1 MARKQTLKSIL
12 GANDSRVQVDLNLDE
27 QTFRA
32 PTVRAGNYQV
42 AGPVY
47 SKTNALSQLSDSLE
61 RYSGPILKG
70 YANIKEQQS
79 LAMADA
85 TELLTTEQ
93 LKLLDAG
100 DSSGLTESINNDKR
114 KIDEAQRKKLITFAE
129 NPNNYERAYR
139 RVGSRVA
146 GVFTEDY
153 LTNMDKYAEDESFDF
168 ETKAEEIAE
177 QYGLTGLGKEEFS
190 KQINSISESTK
201 ARFGELK
208 NAHLVRTDKAEAIAD
223 QSMQMINGTFNTD
236 VWAADGFYD
245 AMAGKTLAQQEDI
258 VQGMVTKLAV
268 EHPKKALELMESYE
282 TGVIAL
288 GNGKFRDE
296 FAASLEDAFGNA
308 QNRQNQL
315 AEIVERKRNDSI
327 TEFQAVYSNAIAL
340 GQDLPESTDIFINDG
355 LTITVDTSEAKT
367 AADVANAVADAVAAI
382 PEDDKII
389 SEGTKALIVRQFSD
403 EVVKEQQ
410 RVITNRSNAGVN
422 VASSQFMDFLAVTDS
437 EGNPVY
443 EGMDTELARASQTQE
458 WLEELN
464 PIIDAIYADPELDP
478 AQKDAKAKM
487 ARMTFVA
494 EKKTAHDQFILD
506 KEDSIKE
513 LRFQDD
519 IGGDDTATYSKM
531 ILDAWSLDSTVG
543 DEADPK
549 VLERAPEA
557 LTKATE
563 YEDETDVLA
572 NEILNREPTTEEAKL
587 TSEAFYQKKIEEG
600 KKLRLR
606 RKAELKADMADGKLD
621 GRVGAEEDPA
631 TVLETQE
638 TESEKTEQPVVEL
651 QEISGLVPHALNGKK
666 GFIGGTPAYQ
676 ALQKGAYNRIKMLKD
691 LNSTSRGFGL
701 GDYRDGATRHDVN
714 GEDVVSW
721 QEGKFDMVYVNV
733 NKGNQKVMKSEKK
746 LAKQAI
752 KYQEKAGEYL
762 HGEGL
767 KRAAEDGTAPI
778 TLEELGSGSINGV
791 KFSPTEISQSGY
803 LILPYDL
810 VDKAF
815 TDSDNLTTQEE
826 VMLRE
831 YASSLY
837 DTSRMN
843 EAGTL
848 EIIQKMVGYQVN
860 AYTLVGFGF
869 SKKDK

>member
-1 MARKQTLKSIL
+1 MARKQTLKSLL
-12 GANDSRVQVDLNLDE
+12 GGNDSRVEVDLNLDE

-32 PTVRAGNYQV
+32 PQVRAGNYSV
-42 AGPVY
+42 AAPVY

-85 TELLTTEQ
+85 TELLTPEQ

-168 ETKAEEIAE
+168 QTKADEISE
-177 QYGLTGLGKEEFS
+177 QYGLTGLGEQEFY

-208 NAHLVRTDKAEAIAD
+208 NAHMIREHKAETITDISQKFSDSTWSAPDWDDATGAGTVEQNQDILVGVVTNLREKNPAKAD
-223 QSMQMINGTFNTD
+223 RI
-236 VWAADGFYD
+236 
-245 AMAGKTLAQQEDI
+245 I
-258 VQGMVTKLAV
+258 
-268 EHPKKALELMESYE
+268 ELYE
-282 TGVIAL
+282 EGGIKI
-288 GNGKFRDE
+288 GNGAVNEE
-296 FAASLEDAFGNA
+296 FLDQLQNARSNEDKRLDLIA
-308 QNRQNQL
+308 QG
-315 AEIVERKRNDSI
+315 VETKRNDSVS
-327 TEFQAVYSNAIAL
+327 EFQAIYSNAIAL
-340 GQDLPESTDIFINDG
+340 GQDLPPSTELFINDG
-355 LTITVDTSEAKT
+355 LTITVDTSKAKN
-367 AADVANAVADAVAAI
+367 AADVARAVSDAVAKI
-382 PEDDKII
+382 PEDDKSI

-403 EVVKEQQ
+403 EVVKEQMRVVTQ
-410 RVITNRSNAGVN
+410 RTNAGVN
-422 VASSQFMDFLAVTDS
+422 VASSEFMNFLAVKDS
-437 EGNPVY
+437 AGNPVY
-443 EGMDTELARASQTQE
+443 ERMDTELDRANQTQE

-464 PIIDAIYADPELDP
+464 PIIDAIYANPDIDPIDKP
-478 AQKDAKAKM
+478 AQAMK
-487 ARMTFVA
+487 ARMIFVA
-494 EKKTAHDQFILD
+494 EKKKDHDTFVSN
-506 KEDSIKE
+506 KEESIKE
-513 LRFQDD
+513 LRFEEQ
-519 IGGDDTATYSKM
+519 IGGDDTETYSSM
-531 ILDAWSLDSTVG
+531 IMAGYKLDLS
-543 DEADPK
+543 DPEDPT

-557 LTKATE
+557 LEKATE
-563 YEDETDVLA
+563 YEAETDVLA
-572 NEILNREPTTEEAKL
+572 NEILNREPTTEEANL
-587 TSEAFYQKKIEEG
+587 TSEAFYQKKIKEG
-600 KKLRLR
+600 EQLRLT
-606 RKAELKADMADGKLD
+606 RKADLKADMADGKLD

-631 TVLETQE
+631 TVLEDQE
-638 TESEKTEQPVVEL
+638 TASEKTEQPVVEL

-666 GFIGGTPAYQ
+666 GFISGTPAYQ
-676 ALQKGAYNRIKMLKD
+676 ALQNGAYNRMKMLKD
-691 LNSTSRGFGL
+691 LNSTSRGFGM
-701 GDYRDGATRHDVN
+701 GSYRDGATRHEAK

-721 QEGKFDMVYVNV
+721 QDGKFDTVYVNINNS
-733 NKGNQKVMKSEKK
+733 NKKVRLSDEK

-762 HGEGL
+762 HGETL

-791 KFSPTEISQSGY
+791 KFSATEISQSAIV
-803 LILPYDL
+803 ILPYDL

-815 TDSDNLTTQEE
+815 TDGDNLTTQEE

-837 DTSRMN
+837 DTSNMN

>member
-1 MARKQTLKSIL
+1 MARKQTLKSLL
-12 GANDSRVQVDLNLDE
+12 GGNDSRVEVDLNLDE

-32 PTVRAGNYQV
+32 PQVRAGNYSV
-42 AGPVY
+42 AAPVY

-85 TELLTTEQ
+85 TELLTPEQ

-168 ETKAEEIAE
+168 QTKADEISE
-177 QYGLTGLGKEEFS
+177 QYGLTGLGEQEFY

-208 NAHLVRTDKAEAIAD
+208 NAHMIREHKAETITDISQKFSDSTWSAPDWDDATGAGTVEQNQDILVGVVTNLREKNPAKAD
-223 QSMQMINGTFNTD
+223 RI
-236 VWAADGFYD
+236 
-245 AMAGKTLAQQEDI
+245 I
-258 VQGMVTKLAV
+258 
-268 EHPKKALELMESYE
+268 ELYE
-282 TGVIAL
+282 EGGIKI
-288 GNGKFRDE
+288 GNGAVNEE
-296 FAASLEDAFGNA
+296 FLDQLQNARSNEDKRLDLIA
-308 QNRQNQL
+308 QG
-315 AEIVERKRNDSI
+315 VETKRNDSVS
-327 TEFQAVYSNAIAL
+327 EFQAIYSNAIAL
-340 GQDLPESTDIFINDG
+340 GQDLPPSTELFINDG
-355 LTITVDTSEAKT
+355 LTITVDTSKAKN
-367 AADVANAVADAVAAI
+367 AADVARAVSDAVAKI
-382 PEDDKII
+382 PEDDKSI

-403 EVVKEQQ
+403 EVVKEQMRVVTQ
-410 RVITNRSNAGVN
+410 RTNAGVN
-422 VASSQFMDFLAVTDS
+422 VASSEFMNFLAVKDS
-437 EGNPVY
+437 AGNPVY
-443 EGMDTELARASQTQE
+443 ERMDTELDRANQTQE

-464 PIIDAIYADPELDP
+464 PIIDAIYANPDIDPIDKP
-478 AQKDAKAKM
+478 AQAMK
-487 ARMTFVA
+487 ARMIFVA
-494 EKKTAHDQFILD
+494 EKKKDHDTFVSN
-506 KEDSIKE
+506 KEESIKE
-513 LRFQDD
+513 LRFEEQ
-519 IGGDDTATYSKM
+519 IGGDDTETYSSM
-531 ILDAWSLDSTVG
+531 IMAGYKLDLS
-543 DEADPK
+543 DPEDPT

-557 LTKATE
+557 LEKATE
-563 YEDETDVLA
+563 YEAETDVLA
-572 NEILNREPTTEEAKL
+572 NEILNREPTTEEANL
-587 TSEAFYQKKIEEG
+587 TSEAFYQKKIKEG
-600 KKLRLR
+600 EQLRLR
-606 RKAELKADMADGKLD
+606 RKADLKADMADGKLD

-631 TVLETQE
+631 TVLEDQE
-638 TESEKTEQPVVEL
+638 TASEKTEQPVVEL

-666 GFIGGTPAYQ
+666 GFISGTPAYQ
-676 ALQKGAYNRIKMLKD
+676 ALQNGAYNRMKMLKD
-691 LNSTSRGFGL
+691 LNSTSRGFGM
-701 GDYRDGATRHDVN
+701 GSYRDGATRHEAK

-721 QEGKFDMVYVNV
+721 QDGKFDTVYVNINNS
-733 NKGNQKVMKSEKK
+733 NKKVRLSDKK

-762 HGEGL
+762 HGETL

-791 KFSPTEISQSGY
+791 KFSATEISQSAIV
-803 LILPYDL
+803 ILPYDL

-815 TDSDNLTTQEE
+815 TDGDNLTTQEE

-837 DTSRMN
+837 DTSNMN

>member
-1 MARKQTLKSIL
+1 MARKQTLKSLL
-12 GANDSRVQVDLNLDE
+12 GGNDSRVDVDLNLDE

-32 PTVRAGNYQV
+32 PQVSAGNYSV
-42 AGPVY
+42 AAPVY

-85 TELLTTEQ
+85 TELLTPEQ

-168 ETKAEEIAE
+168 QTKADEISE
-177 QYGLTGLGKEEFS
+177 QYGLTGLGEQEFY

-208 NAHLVRTDKAEAIAD
+208 NAHMIREHKAETITDISQKFSDSTWSAPDWDDATGAGTVEQNQDILVGVVTNLREKNPAKAD
-223 QSMQMINGTFNTD
+223 RI
-236 VWAADGFYD
+236 
-245 AMAGKTLAQQEDI
+245 I
-258 VQGMVTKLAV
+258 
-268 EHPKKALELMESYE
+268 ELYE
-282 TGVIAL
+282 EGGIKI
-288 GNGKFRDE
+288 GNGAVNEE
-296 FAASLEDAFGNA
+296 FLDQLQNARSNEDKRLDLIA
-308 QNRQNQL
+308 QG
-315 AEIVERKRNDSI
+315 VETKRNDSVS
-327 TEFQAVYSNAIAL
+327 EFQAIYSNAIAL
-340 GQDLPESTDIFINDG
+340 GQDLPPSTELFINDG
-355 LTITVDTSEAKT
+355 LTITVDTSKAKN
-367 AADVANAVADAVAAI
+367 AADVARAVSDAVAKI
-382 PEDDKII
+382 PEDDKSI

-403 EVVKEQQ
+403 EVVKEQMRVVTQ
-410 RVITNRSNAGVN
+410 RTNSGVN
-422 VASSQFMDFLAVTDS
+422 VASSEFMDFLAVKDS
-437 EGNPVY
+437 AGNPVY
-443 EGMDTELARASQTQE
+443 ERMDTELDRANQTQE

-464 PIIDAIYADPELDP
+464 PIIDAIYANPDIDPIDKP
-478 AQKDAKAKM
+478 AQAMK
-487 ARMTFVA
+487 ARMIFVA
-494 EKKTAHDQFILD
+494 EKKKDHDQFVND
-506 KEDSIKE
+506 KEESIKE

-519 IGGDDTATYSKM
+519 IGGDDTETYSSM
-531 ILDAWSLDSTVG
+531 IIDGYKLDSMVG
-543 DEADPK
+543 DSVDPK

-557 LTKATE
+557 LEKATE
-563 YEDETDVLA
+563 YEAETDVLA
-572 NEILNREPTTEEAKL
+572 NEILNREPSTEEANL
-587 TSEAFYQKKIEEG
+587 TSEAFYRKKIEEG
-600 KKLRLR
+600 KQLRLR
-606 RKAELKADMADGKLD
+606 RKADLKADMADGKLD

-631 TVLETQE
+631 TVLEDQKTA
-638 TESEKTEQPVVEL
+638 SEKTEQPVVEL

-666 GFIGGTPAYQ
+666 GFISGTPAYQ
-676 ALQKGAYNRIKMLKD
+676 ALQNGAFNRMKMLKD
-691 LNSTSRGFGL
+691 LNSTSRGFGM
-701 GDYRDGATRHDVN
+701 GSYRDGATRHEVKGD
-714 GEDVVSW
+714 DVVSW
-721 QEGKFDMVYVNV
+721 QDGKFDMVYVNINNS
-733 NKGNQKVMKSEKK
+733 NKKVRLSDEK

-762 HGEGL
+762 HGETL
-767 KRAAEDGTAPI
+767 KRASEDGTAPI

-791 KFSPTEISQSGY
+791 KFSATEISQSAIV
-803 LILPYDL
+803 ILPYDL

-837 DTSRMN
+837 DTSNMD

>member
-1 MARKQTLKSIL
+1 MARKQTLKSLL
-12 GANDSRVQVDLNLDE
+12 GGNDSRVEVDLNLDE

-32 PTVRAGNYQV
+32 PQVRAGNYSV
-42 AGPVY
+42 AAPVY

-85 TELLTTEQ
+85 TELLTPEQ

-168 ETKAEEIAE
+168 QTKADEISE
-177 QYGLTGLGKEEFS
+177 QYGLTGLGEQEFY

-208 NAHLVRTDKAEAIAD
+208 NAHMIREHKAETITDISQKFSDSTWSAPDWDDATGAGTVEQNQDILVGVVTNLREKNPAKAD
-223 QSMQMINGTFNTD
+223 RI
-236 VWAADGFYD
+236 
-245 AMAGKTLAQQEDI
+245 I
-258 VQGMVTKLAV
+258 
-268 EHPKKALELMESYE
+268 ELYE
-282 TGVIAL
+282 EGGIKI
-288 GNGKFRDE
+288 GNGAVNEE
-296 FAASLEDAFGNA
+296 FLDQLQNARSNEDKRLDLIA
-308 QNRQNQL
+308 QG
-315 AEIVERKRNDSI
+315 VETKRNDSVS
-327 TEFQAVYSNAIAL
+327 EFQAIYSNAIAL
-340 GQDLPESTDIFINDG
+340 GQDLPPSTELFINDG
-355 LTITVDTSEAKT
+355 LTITVDTSKAKN
-367 AADVANAVADAVAAI
+367 AADVARAVSDAVAKI
-382 PEDDKII
+382 PEDDKSI

-403 EVVKEQQ
+403 EVVKEQMRVVTQ
-410 RVITNRSNAGVN
+410 RTNAGVN
-422 VASSQFMDFLAVTDS
+422 VASSEFMNFLAVKDS
-437 EGNPVY
+437 AGNPVY
-443 EGMDTELARASQTQE
+443 ERMDTELDRANQTQE

-464 PIIDAIYADPELDP
+464 PIIDAIYANPDIDPIDKP
-478 AQKDAKAKM
+478 AQAMK
-487 ARMTFVA
+487 ARMIFVA
-494 EKKTAHDQFILD
+494 EKKKDHDTFVSN
-506 KEDSIKE
+506 KEESIKE
-513 LRFQDD
+513 LRFEEQ
-519 IGGDDTATYSKM
+519 IGGDDTETYSSM
-531 ILDAWSLDSTVG
+531 IMAGYKLDLS
-543 DEADPK
+543 DPEDPT

-557 LTKATE
+557 LEKATE
-563 YEDETDVLA
+563 YEAETDVLA
-572 NEILNREPTTEEAKL
+572 NEILNREPTTEEANL
-587 TSEAFYQKKIEEG
+587 TSEAFYQKKIKEG
-600 KKLRLR
+600 EQLRLT
-606 RKAELKADMADGKLD
+606 RKADLKADMADGKLD

-631 TVLETQE
+631 TVLEDQKTA
-638 TESEKTEQPVVEL
+638 SEKTEQPVVEL

-666 GFIGGTPAYQ
+666 GFISGTPAYQ
-676 ALQKGAYNRIKMLKD
+676 ALQNGAYNRMKMLKD
-691 LNSTSRGFGL
+691 LNSTSRGFGM
-701 GDYRDGATRHDVN
+701 GSYRDGATRHEAK

-721 QEGKFDMVYVNV
+721 QDGKFDMVYVNI
-733 NKGNQKVMKSEKK
+733 NKSNKKVRLSDEK

-762 HGEGL
+762 HGETL

-791 KFSPTEISQSGY
+791 KFSATEISQSAIV
-803 LILPYDL
+803 ILPYDL

-815 TDSDNLTTQEE
+815 TDGDNLTTQEE

-837 DTSRMN
+837 DTSNMN

>member
-1 MARKQTLKSIL
+1 MARKQTLKSLL
-12 GANDSRVQVDLNLDE
+12 GGNDSRVEVDLNLDE

-32 PTVRAGNYQV
+32 PQVRAGNYSV
-42 AGPVY
+42 AAPVY

-85 TELLTTEQ
+85 TELLTPEQ

-168 ETKAEEIAE
+168 QTKADEISE
-177 QYGLTGLGKEEFS
+177 QYGLTGLGEQEFY

-208 NAHLVRTDKAEAIAD
+208 NAHMIREHKAETITDISQKFSDSTWSAPDWDEATGAGTVEQNQDILVGVVTNLREKNPAKAD
-223 QSMQMINGTFNTD
+223 RI
-236 VWAADGFYD
+236 
-245 AMAGKTLAQQEDI
+245 I
-258 VQGMVTKLAV
+258 
-268 EHPKKALELMESYE
+268 ELYE
-282 TGVIAL
+282 EGGIKI
-288 GNGKFRDE
+288 GNGAVNEE
-296 FAASLEDAFGNA
+296 FLDQLQNARSNEDKRLDLIA
-308 QNRQNQL
+308 QG
-315 AEIVERKRNDSI
+315 VETKRNDSVS
-327 TEFQAVYSNAIAL
+327 EFQAIYSNAIAL
-340 GQDLPESTDIFINDG
+340 GQDLPPSTELFINDG
-355 LTITVDTSEAKT
+355 LTITVDTSKAKN
-367 AADVANAVADAVAAI
+367 AADVARAVSDAVAKI
-382 PEDDKII
+382 PEDDKSI

-403 EVVKEQQ
+403 EVVKEQMRVVTQ
-410 RVITNRSNAGVN
+410 RTNAGVN
-422 VASSQFMDFLAVTDS
+422 VASSEFMNFLAVKDS
-437 EGNPVY
+437 AGNPVY
-443 EGMDTELARASQTQE
+443 ERMDTELDRANQTQE

-464 PIIDAIYADPELDP
+464 PIIDAIYANPDIDPIDKP
-478 AQKDAKAKM
+478 AQAMK
-487 ARMTFVA
+487 ARMIFVA
-494 EKKTAHDQFILD
+494 EKKKDHDTFVSN
-506 KEDSIKE
+506 KEESIKE
-513 LRFQDD
+513 LRFEEQ
-519 IGGDDTATYSKM
+519 IGGDDTETYSSM
-531 ILDAWSLDSTVG
+531 IMAGYKLDLS
-543 DEADPK
+543 DPEDPT

-557 LTKATE
+557 LEKATE
-563 YEDETDVLA
+563 YEAETDVLA
-572 NEILNREPTTEEAKL
+572 NEILNREPTTEEANL
-587 TSEAFYQKKIEEG
+587 TSEAFYQKKIKEG
-600 KKLRLR
+600 EQLRLT
-606 RKAELKADMADGKLD
+606 RKADLKADMADGKLD

-631 TVLETQE
+631 TVLEDQKTA
-638 TESEKTEQPVVEL
+638 SEKTEQPVVEL

-666 GFIGGTPAYQ
+666 GFISGTPAYQ
-676 ALQKGAYNRIKMLKD
+676 ALQNGAYNRMKMLKD
-691 LNSTSRGFGL
+691 LNSTSRGFGM
-701 GDYRDGATRHDVN
+701 GSYRDGATRHEAK

-721 QEGKFDMVYVNV
+721 QDGKFDTVYVNINNS
-733 NKGNQKVMKSEKK
+733 NKKVRLSDKK

-762 HGEGL
+762 HGETL

-791 KFSPTEISQSGY
+791 KFSATEISQSAIV
-803 LILPYDL
+803 ILPYDL

-815 TDSDNLTTQEE
+815 TDGDNLTTQEE

-837 DTSRMN
+837 DTSNMN

>member
-1 MARKQTLKSIL
+1 MARKQTLKSLL
-12 GANDSRVQVDLNLDE
+12 GGNDSRVEVDLNLDE

-32 PTVRAGNYQV
+32 PQVRAGNYSV
-42 AGPVY
+42 AAPVY

-85 TELLTTEQ
+85 TELLTPEQ

-168 ETKAEEIAE
+168 QTKADEISE
-177 QYGLTGLGKEEFS
+177 QYGLTGLGEQEFY

-208 NAHLVRTDKAEAIAD
+208 NAHMIREHKAETITDISQKFSDSTWSAPDWDEATGAGTVEQNQDILVGVVTNLREKNPAKAD
-223 QSMQMINGTFNTD
+223 RI
-236 VWAADGFYD
+236 
-245 AMAGKTLAQQEDI
+245 I
-258 VQGMVTKLAV
+258 
-268 EHPKKALELMESYE
+268 ELYE
-282 TGVIAL
+282 EGGIKI
-288 GNGKFRDE
+288 GNGAVNEE
-296 FAASLEDAFGNA
+296 FLDQLQNARSNEDKRLDLIA
-308 QNRQNQL
+308 QG
-315 AEIVERKRNDSI
+315 VETKRNDSVS
-327 TEFQAVYSNAIAL
+327 EFQAIYSNAIAL
-340 GQDLPESTDIFINDG
+340 GQDLPPSTELFINDG
-355 LTITVDTSEAKT
+355 LTITVDTSKAKN
-367 AADVANAVADAVAAI
+367 AADVARAVSDAVAKI
-382 PEDDKII
+382 PEDDKSI

-403 EVVKEQQ
+403 EVVKEQMRVVTQ
-410 RVITNRSNAGVN
+410 RTNAGVN
-422 VASSQFMDFLAVTDS
+422 VASSEFMNFLAVKDS
-437 EGNPVY
+437 AGNPVY
-443 EGMDTELARASQTQE
+443 ERMDTELDRANQTQE

-464 PIIDAIYADPELDP
+464 PIIDAIYANPDIDPIDKP
-478 AQKDAKAKM
+478 AQAMK
-487 ARMTFVA
+487 ARMIFVA
-494 EKKTAHDQFILD
+494 EKKKDHDTFVSN
-506 KEDSIKE
+506 KEESIKE
-513 LRFQDD
+513 LRFEEQ
-519 IGGDDTATYSKM
+519 IGGDDTETYSSM
-531 ILDAWSLDSTVG
+531 IMAGYKLDLS
-543 DEADPK
+543 DPEDPT

-557 LTKATE
+557 LEKATE
-563 YEDETDVLA
+563 YEAETDVLA
-572 NEILNREPTTEEAKL
+572 NEILNREPTTEEANL
-587 TSEAFYQKKIEEG
+587 TSEAFYQKKIKEG
-600 KKLRLR
+600 EQLRLR
-606 RKAELKADMADGKLD
+606 RKADLKADMADGKLD

-631 TVLETQE
+631 TVLEDQKTA
-638 TESEKTEQPVVEL
+638 SEKTEQPVVEL

-666 GFIGGTPAYQ
+666 GFISGTPAYQ
-676 ALQKGAYNRIKMLKD
+676 ALQNGAYNRMKMLKD
-691 LNSTSRGFGL
+691 LNSTSRGFGM
-701 GDYRDGATRHDVN
+701 GSYRDGATRHEAK

-721 QEGKFDMVYVNV
+721 QDGKFDTVYVNINNS
-733 NKGNQKVMKSEKK
+733 NKKVRLSDKK

-762 HGEGL
+762 HGETL

-791 KFSPTEISQSGY
+791 KFSATEISQSAIV
-803 LILPYDL
+803 ILPYDL

-815 TDSDNLTTQEE
+815 TDGDNLTTQEE

-837 DTSRMN
+837 DTSNMN

>member
-1 MARKQTLKSIL
+1 MARKQTLKSLL
-12 GANDSRVQVDLNLDE
+12 GANDSRVDVDLNLDE

-32 PTVRAGNYQV
+32 PTVRAGTYTV
-42 AGPVY
+42 AAPVY

-85 TELLTTEQ
+85 TELLTPEQ

-114 KIDEAQRKKLITFAE
+114 QIDEAQRKKLISFAE

-146 GVFTEDY
+146 GVFVEDY

-168 ETKAEEIAE
+168 QTKADELAE
-177 QYGLTGLGKEEFS
+177 QYGLTGLGEQEFY

-208 NAHLVRTDKAEAIAD
+208 NAHMVRTDKAEAISD
-223 QSMQMINGTFNTD
+223 QSQQIINGTFNTD
-236 VWAADGFYD
+236 VIAEGGFYD

-258 VQGMVTKLAV
+258 VQGMVTKLAE
-268 EHPKKALELMESYE
+268 EHPKKALELIESYE

-288 GNGKFRDE
+288 GNGVIRDE
-296 FAASLEDAFGNA
+296 FAASLENAFANEEKRVDLIA
-308 QNRQNQL
+308 QG
-315 AEIVERKRNDSI
+315 VETKRNDSI
-327 TEFQAVYSNAIAL
+327 TEFQAIYSNAIAL

-355 LTITVDTSEAKT
+355 LTITVDTSEAKNAT
-367 AADVANAVADAVAAI
+367 DVATAVADAVAAI
-382 PEDDKII
+382 PEDDKSI

-422 VASSQFMDFLAVTDS
+422 VASSQFMDFLAVKDS
-437 EGNPVY
+437 EGNTVY
-443 EGMDTELARASQTQE
+443 EGMDTELARANQTQE

-494 EKKTAHDQFILD
+494 EKKTDHDQFILD
-506 KEDSIKE
+506 KEDSIRE
-513 LRFQDD
+513 LGFERDT
-519 IGGDDTATYSKM
+519 GGDGT
-531 ILDAWSLDSTVG
+531 DSNMSIIMSG
-543 DEADPK
+543 LQ
-549 VLERAPEA
+549 LEYGKDNPELFERTPEA
-557 LTKATE
+557 LQSAID
-563 YEDETDVLA
+563 YEAETDALA
-572 NEILNREPTTEEAKL
+572 LQILNREPTAEEANL

-600 KKLRLR
+600 TKLRDK
-606 RKAELKADMADGKLD
+606 RKAQLKADVADGNLPD
-621 GRVGAEEDPA
+621 GRIGAEQDPA
-631 TVLETQE
+631 TPLADQE
-638 TESEKTEQPVVEL
+638 KASKEAPVAVVEF
-651 QEISGLVPHALNGKK
+651 QQVNGKVESNARK
-666 GFIGGTPAYQ
+666 KNKTS
-676 ALQKGAYNRIKMLKD
+676 LQKSAMTREATLNK
-691 LNSTSRGFGL
+691 LNSTKSYIGAAPNIFGFTNHEKRGYL
-701 GDYRDGATRHDVN
+701 IKKWQDGELD
-714 GEDVVSW
+714 SK
-721 QEGKFDMVYVNV
+721 QNV
-733 NKGNQKVMKSEKK
+733 NTGKLEPISEKQK
-746 LAKQAI
+746 DNIDKR
-752 KYQEKAGEYL
+752 YQGLSAEYL
-762 HGEGL
+762 YGETL
-767 KRAAEDGTAPI
+767 KRASEDGTAPI
-778 TLEELGSGSINGV
+778 TLEELGSGSIDGV
-791 KFSPTEISQSGY
+791 KFSPTEINQSAHV
-803 LILPYDL
+803 ILPYEL

-815 TDSDNLTTQEE
+815 TDPDNLTTAEE

-837 DTSRMN
+837 DTSNMD
-843 EAGTL
+843 EAGTE
-848 EIIQKMVGYQVN
+848 EIIQRMVGFQVN
-860 AYTLVGFGF
+860 AYTLIGFGF

>member
-1 MARKQTLKSIL
+1 MARKQTLKSLL
-12 GANDSRVQVDLNLDE
+12 GGNDSRVEVDLNLDE

-32 PTVRAGNYQV
+32 PQVRAGNYSV
-42 AGPVY
+42 AAPVY

-85 TELLTTEQ
+85 TELLTPEQ

-168 ETKAEEIAE
+168 QTKADEISE
-177 QYGLTGLGKEEFS
+177 QYGLTGLGEQEFY

-208 NAHLVRTDKAEAIAD
+208 NAHMIREHKAETITDISQKFSDSTWSAPDWDDATGAGTVEQNQDILVGVVTNLREKNPAKAD
-223 QSMQMINGTFNTD
+223 RI
-236 VWAADGFYD
+236 
-245 AMAGKTLAQQEDI
+245 I
-258 VQGMVTKLAV
+258 
-268 EHPKKALELMESYE
+268 ELYE
-282 TGVIAL
+282 EGGIKI
-288 GNGKFRDE
+288 GNGAVNEE
-296 FAASLEDAFGNA
+296 FLDQLQNARSNEDKRLDLIA
-308 QNRQNQL
+308 QG
-315 AEIVERKRNDSI
+315 VETKRNDSVS
-327 TEFQAVYSNAIAL
+327 EFQAIYSNAIAL
-340 GQDLPESTDIFINDG
+340 GQDLPPSTELFINDG
-355 LTITVDTSEAKT
+355 LTITVDTSKAKN
-367 AADVANAVADAVAAI
+367 AADVARAVSDAVAKI
-382 PEDDKII
+382 PEDDKSI

-403 EVVKEQQ
+403 EVVKEQMRVVTQ
-410 RVITNRSNAGVN
+410 RTNAGVN
-422 VASSQFMDFLAVTDS
+422 VASSEFMNFLAVKDS
-437 EGNPVY
+437 AGNPVY
-443 EGMDTELARASQTQE
+443 ERMDTELDRANQTQE

-464 PIIDAIYADPELDP
+464 PIIDAIYANPDIDPIDKP
-478 AQKDAKAKM
+478 AQAMK
-487 ARMTFVA
+487 ARMIFVA
-494 EKKTAHDQFILD
+494 EKKKDHDTFVSN
-506 KEDSIKE
+506 KEESIKE
-513 LRFQDD
+513 LRFEEQ
-519 IGGDDTATYSKM
+519 IGGDDTETYSSM
-531 ILDAWSLDSTVG
+531 IMAGYKLDLS
-543 DEADPK
+543 DPEDPT

-557 LTKATE
+557 LEKATE
-563 YEDETDVLA
+563 YEAETDVLA
-572 NEILNREPTTEEAKL
+572 NEILNREPTTEEANL
-587 TSEAFYQKKIEEG
+587 TSEAFYQKKIKEG
-600 KKLRLR
+600 EQLRLT
-606 RKAELKADMADGKLD
+606 RKADLKADMADGKLD

-631 TVLETQE
+631 TVLEDQE
-638 TESEKTEQPVVEL
+638 TASEKTEQPVVEL

-666 GFIGGTPAYQ
+666 GFISGTPAYQ
-676 ALQKGAYNRIKMLKD
+676 ALQNGAYNRMKMLKD
-691 LNSTSRGFGL
+691 LNSTSRGFGM
-701 GDYRDGATRHDVN
+701 GSYRDGATRHEAK

-721 QEGKFDMVYVNV
+721 QDGKFDTVYVNI
-733 NKGNQKVMKSEKK
+733 NKSNKKVRLSDEK

-762 HGEGL
+762 HGETL

-791 KFSPTEISQSGY
+791 KFSATEISQSAIV
-803 LILPYDL
+803 ILPYDL

-815 TDSDNLTTQEE
+815 TDGDNLTTQEE

-837 DTSRMN
+837 DTSNMN

>member
-1 MARKQTLKSIL
+1 MARKQTLKSLL
-12 GANDSRVQVDLNLDE
+12 GGNDSRVDVDLNLDE

-32 PTVRAGNYQV
+32 PQVSAGNYSV

-47 SKTNALSQLSDSLE
+47 SKTNALSKLSDSLE

-85 TELLTTEQ
+85 TELLTPEQ

-153 LTNMDKYAEDESFDF
+153 LTNMDKYAEDESFDLY
-168 ETKAEEIAE
+168 TKADEIAE
-177 QYGLTGLGKEEFS
+177 QYGLNGLGKEEFS

-201 ARFGELK
+201 ARFGALK
-208 NAHLVRTDKAEAIAD
+208 NAHMVREHKAETITDISQKFSNSTWSEEDWKDATGAGTVEQNQSILEGLVTNLREKNPAKAD
-223 QSMQMINGTFNTD
+223 RI
-236 VWAADGFYD
+236 
-245 AMAGKTLAQQEDI
+245 I
-258 VQGMVTKLAV
+258 
-268 EHPKKALELMESYE
+268 ELYE
-282 TGVIAL
+282 EGGIKI
-288 GNGKFRDE
+288 GNGAVNEE
-296 FAASLEDAFGNA
+296 FLDQLQNARSNEDKRLDLIA
-308 QNRQNQL
+308 QG
-315 AEIVERKRNDSI
+315 VETKRNDSVS
-327 TEFQAVYSNAIAL
+327 EFQAIYSNAIAL
-340 GQDLPESTDIFINDG
+340 GQDLPPSTELFINDG
-355 LTITVDTSEAKT
+355 LTITVDTSKAKN
-367 AADVANAVADAVAAI
+367 AADVARAVSDAVAAI
-382 PEDDKII
+382 PEDDKSI

-403 EVVKEQQ
+403 EVVKEQMRVPTQ
-410 RVITNRSNAGVN
+410 RTNAGVN
-422 VASSQFMDFLAVTDS
+422 VASSEFMNFLAVKDS
-437 EGNPVY
+437 AGNPVY
-443 EGMDTELARASQTQE
+443 EGMDTELDRANQTQE

-464 PIIDAIYADPELDP
+464 PIIDAIYANPDIDPIDKP
-478 AQKDAKAKM
+478 AQAMK
-487 ARMTFVA
+487 ARMIFVA
-494 EKKTAHDQFILD
+494 EKKTDHEKFVND
-506 KEDSIKE
+506 KEESIKE
-513 LRFQDD
+513 LRFEEQ
-519 IGGDDTATYSKM
+519 IGGDDTETYSSM
-531 ILDAWSLDSTVG
+531 IMAGYKLDLS
-543 DEADPK
+543 DPEDPT

-557 LTKATE
+557 LEKATE
-563 YEDETDVLA
+563 YEAETDVLA
-572 NEILNREPTTEEAKL
+572 NEILNREPTTEEANL
-587 TSEAFYQKKIEEG
+587 TSEAFYQKKIKEG
-600 KKLRLR
+600 EQLRLT
-606 RKAELKADMADGKLD
+606 RKADLKADMADGKLD

-631 TVLETQE
+631 TVLEDQE
-638 TESEKTEQPVVEL
+638 TASEKTEQPVVEL

-666 GFIGGTPAYQ
+666 GFISGTPAYQ
-676 ALQKGAYNRIKMLKD
+676 ALQNGAFNRMKMLKD
-691 LNSTSRGFGL
+691 LNSTSRGFGM
-701 GDYRDGATRHDVN
+701 GSYRDGATRHEAK

-721 QEGKFDMVYVNV
+721 QDGKFDMVYVNI
-733 NKGNQKVMKSEKK
+733 NKSNKKVRLSDEK

-762 HGEGL
+762 HGETL

-791 KFSPTEISQSGY
+791 KFSATEISQSAIV
-803 LILPYDL
+803 ILPYDL

-815 TDSDNLTTQEE
+815 TDGDNLTTQEE

-837 DTSRMN
+837 DTSNMD